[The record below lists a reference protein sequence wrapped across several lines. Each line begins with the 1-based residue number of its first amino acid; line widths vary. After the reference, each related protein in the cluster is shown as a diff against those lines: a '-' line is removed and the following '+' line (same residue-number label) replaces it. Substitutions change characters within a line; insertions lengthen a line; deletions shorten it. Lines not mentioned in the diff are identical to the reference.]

1 MPLIFLAAAL
11 SSMAVAAAAP
21 SGANAPAPDP
31 LDAYYPEAA
40 RAAGLEGDVVLSCVA
55 QADKTLSDCVVV
67 EERPQGKGFG
77 QASLQ
82 AAGVFR
88 MDLRTEDGAPVEGA
102 RVRIPIRWRLDHKAP
117 PPGTTPSH

>member
-11 SSMAVAAAAP
+11 SSMAVAAA
-21 SGANAPAPDP
+21 APAPDP

-40 RAAGLEGDVVLSCVA
+40 RAAGLEGDVVLSCVD

-88 MDLRTEDGAPVEGA
+88 VDLRTKDGAPVEGA
-102 RVRIPIRWRLDHKAP
+102 RVRIPIHWRLDHKAP
-117 PPGTTPSH
+117 PPGTAPGTTLSH